1 MKYQLALFALVITVP
16 GLAAAQPFGDAV
28 PDTALAAIAGRADLA
43 QITRA
48 ENSSVVSN
56 NSVIG
61 QSTTGALA
69 IDGNAFQN
77 LNGLAV
83 VSANTG
89 NNVSINASLNVNVAI
104 RP

>member
-1 MKYQLALFALVITVP
+1 MKYQLALLAFVIAGPV
-16 GLAAAQPFGDAV
+16 LAAEPFGAAV
-28 PDTALAAIAGRADLA
+28 PDTDLAAIAGRADLA

-56 NSVIG
+56 NNVIG

>member
-1 MKYQLALFALVITVP
+1 MNYPLALLALVVAAP
-16 GLAAAQPFGDAV
+16 VLAAEPFGVAV
-28 PDTALAAIAGRADLA
+28 SDTALAAIAGRADLA
-43 QITRA
+43 QVTRA

-61 QSTTGALA
+61 QSTTGALTL
-69 IDGNAFQN
+69 DGNAFQN